1 MNKPERETTE
11 LIYSIP
17 PTTRS
22 KPPYVIETDGT
33 PLIID
38 LDALQDETAIPPSTA
53 NLIPCNDE
61 TSTELAVPL
70 RTIYTTT
77 TPAAVRDWFAH
88 GTGVIAVLGTGA
100 VGLGIATVLS
110 FISFVEM
117 MLGVIAANASSIV
130 GVLLLIGLVALI
142 PIYLKG
148 KGRSS
153 NYITVKGCP
162 KSGTPG
168 SHRIRRG

>member
-1 MNKPERETTE
+1 MTNPERKTTE

-22 KPPYVIETDGT
+22 KPPYVIDVDGN
-33 PLIID
+33 PLVID
-38 LDALQDETAIPPSTA
+38 LDEVQDELAIPPSTA
-53 NLIPCNDE
+53 DLIPCDDE
-61 TSTELAVPL
+61 MSTELAVPL

-77 TPAAVRDWFAH
+77 TAAHVKDWFAE
-88 GTGVIAVLGTGA
+88 GTGVIAVLGMGA

-110 FISFVEM
+110 FIAFVEM
-117 MLGVIAANASSIV
+117 ILGVIAANASNIV
-130 GVLLLIGLVALI
+130 GVLLIIGMVALI
-142 PIYLKG
+142 PVYLKG
-148 KGRSS
+148 RGRSS

-162 KSGTPG
+162 KGKTPG